1 MKDELPQKS
10 KLEQKR
16 KVTKMSDHI
25 SLPLALAAEQFAKL
39 PGVGIKTAQ
48 RLAYHMLNLPEDEVR
63 EFAENI
69 MKARKSVRLCSCC
82 QNFTEQDI
90 CSICSDENRRKDQIC
105 VVESPK
111 DVSAF
116 ERAGGYDGLYHVLHG
131 LLSPMDGVTAEDIKI
146 KELLAR
152 LSDTKEVIMATN
164 PTVEGEATAVYI
176 GRLIKPMGIKVTR
189 LAYGLPAGSA
199 LEFADDV
206 TLVKALENRSE
217 L

>member
-1 MKDELPQKS
+1 MKDEPPQKS

-176 GRLIKPMGIKVTR
+176 GRLIKRWKTAASCKFDPFWK
-189 LAYGLPAGSA
+189 
-199 LEFADDV
+199 
-206 TLVKALENRSE
+206 
-217 L
+217 

>member
-1 MKDELPQKS
+1 
-10 KLEQKR
+10 
-16 KVTKMSDHI
+16 MSEFV

-48 RLAYHMLNLPEDEVR
+48 RLAYHMLNLPENEVKA
-63 EFAENI
+63 FAENI
-69 MKARKSVRLCSCC
+69 VKARQSVRLCGCC
-82 QNFTEQDI
+82 QNFTERETCEI
-90 CSICSDENRRKDQIC
+90 CADENRKREQIC

-131 LLSPMDGVTAEDIKI
+131 LLSPMDGVGAEDIKI
-146 KELLAR
+146 KELISR
-152 LSDTKEVIMATN
+152 LGDVKEVIMATN
-164 PTVEGEATAVYI
+164 PTVEGEATAMYI
-176 GRLIKPMGIKVTR
+176 GKLIKPMGIKVTR

-206 TLVKALENRSE
+206 TLVKAFENRNE
-217 L
+217 IL

>member
-1 MKDELPQKS
+1 M
-10 KLEQKR
+10 
-16 KVTKMSDHI
+16 
-25 SLPLALAAEQFAKL
+25 PLALAAEQFAKL
-39 PGVGIKTAQ
+39 PGIGIKTAQ
-48 RLAYHMLNLPEDEVR
+48 RLAYFMLNLPEEEV
-63 EFAENI
+63 EDFAENLV
-69 MKARKSVRLCSCC
+69 KARRSVQLCKCC
-82 QNFTEQDI
+82 QNFTERER
-90 CSICSDENRRKDQIC
+90 CGICSDDRRDKSVVC

-116 ERAGGYDGLYHVLHG
+116 ERAGGFDGLYHVLHG
-131 LLSPMDGVTAEDIKI
+131 LLSPMDGVTAEDLKI

-152 LSDTKEVIMATN
+152 LGDVKEVIMATN
-164 PTVEGEATAVYI
+164 PTVEGEATAMYI

-206 TLVKALENRSE
+206 TLVKALENRNE

>member
-1 MKDELPQKS
+1 
-10 KLEQKR
+10 
-16 KVTKMSDHI
+16 MSEFV

-39 PGVGIKTAQ
+39 PGIGIKTAQ
-48 RLAYHMLNLPEDEVR
+48 RLAYHMLNLPAAEVE

-69 MKARKSVRLCSCC
+69 VKARRSVQLCKCC
-82 QNFTEQDI
+82 QNFTEREI
-90 CSICSDENRRKDQIC
+90 CELCDDDNRDRSVVC

-131 LLSPMDGVTAEDIKI
+131 LLSPMDGIGAEDLKI
-146 KELLAR
+146 KELIAR
-152 LSDTKEVIMATN
+152 LGDVKEVIMATN
-164 PTVEGEATAVYI
+164 PTVEGEATAMYI

-206 TLVKALENRSE
+206 TLVKALENRNE

>member
-1 MKDELPQKS
+1 MAEF
-10 KLEQKR
+10 
-16 KVTKMSDHI
+16 V

-39 PGVGIKTAQ
+39 PGIGIKTAQ

-63 EFAENI
+63 ECAESI
-69 MKARKSVRLCSCC
+69 MNARKSVKLCGCC
-82 QNFTEQDI
+82 QNFTERDVCEI
-90 CSICSDENRRKDQIC
+90 CADENRSKSQNC

-131 LLSPMDGVTAEDIKI
+131 LLSPMDGVGAEDIKI
-146 KELLAR
+146 KELIAR
-152 LSDTKEVIMATN
+152 LGNVKEVIMATN
-164 PTVEGEATAVYI
+164 PTVEGEATAMYI

>member
-1 MKDELPQKS
+1 
-10 KLEQKR
+10 
-16 KVTKMSDHI
+16 MSDHV

-48 RLAYHMLNLPEDEVR
+48 RLAYHMLNLPEEEVR

-69 MKARKSVRLCSCC
+69 VKARKSVRLCSCC
-82 QNFTEQDI
+82 QNFTERETCEI
-90 CSICSDENRRKDQIC
+90 CGDENRRGDQIC

-116 ERAGGYDGLYHVLHG
+116 ERAGGFEGMYHVLHG
-131 LLSPMDGVTAEDIKI
+131 LLSPMDGITAEDLKI
-146 KELLAR
+146 KELISR
-152 LSDTKEVIMATN
+152 LSDVKEVIMATN
-164 PTVEGEATAVYI
+164 PTVEGEATAMYI
-176 GRLIKPMGIKVTR
+176 SRLIKPMGIKVTR

-206 TLVKALENRSE
+206 TLVKALENRNE

>member
-1 MKDELPQKS
+1 MAEF
-10 KLEQKR
+10 
-16 KVTKMSDHI
+16 I
-25 SLPLALAAEQFAKL
+25 SAPLALAAEQFAKL

-48 RLAYHMLNLPEDEVR
+48 RLAYFMLNLPAEEVD
-63 EFAENI
+63 EFAEALV
-69 MKARKSVRLCSCC
+69 KARRGVQLCRCC
-82 QNFTEQDI
+82 QNFTDREL
-90 CSICSDENRRKDQIC
+90 CGLCADENRDKSVIC

-116 ERAGGYDGLYHVLHG
+116 ERAGGFEGVYHVLHG
-131 LLSPMDGVTAEDIKI
+131 LLSPMDGITAENLKI

-152 LSDTKEVIMATN
+152 LDGASEVIMATN
-164 PTVEGEATAVYI
+164 PTVEGEATAMYI
-176 GRLIKPMGIKVTR
+176 GRLIKPMGIKVSR

-206 TLVKALENRSE
+206 TLLKALENRNE

>member
-1 MKDELPQKS
+1 
-10 KLEQKR
+10 
-16 KVTKMSDHI
+16 MSEFI
-25 SLPLALAAEQFAKL
+25 SAPLALAAEQFAKL
-39 PGVGIKTAQ
+39 PGIGIKTAQ
-48 RLAYHMLNLPEDEVR
+48 RLAYHMLNLPAEEVED
-63 EFAENI
+63 FAQSLI
-69 MKARKSVRLCSCC
+69 KARRGVQLCRCC
-82 QNFTEQDI
+82 QNFTDREV
-90 CSICSDENRRKDQIC
+90 CELCSDDNRDKSVIC

-131 LLSPMDGVTAEDIKI
+131 LLSPMDGVTAEDLKI

-152 LSDTKEVIMATN
+152 LGGAREVIMATN
-164 PTVEGEATAVYI
+164 PTVEGEATAMYI
-176 GRLIKPMGIKVTR
+176 GRLIKPMGIKVSR

-206 TLVKALENRSE
+206 TLLKALENRNE

>member
-1 MKDELPQKS
+1 
-10 KLEQKR
+10 
-16 KVTKMSDHI
+16 MSEFV

-39 PGVGIKTAQ
+39 PGIGIKTAQ
-48 RLAYHMLNLPEDEVR
+48 RLAYYMLNLPVGEVE

-69 MKARKSVRLCSCC
+69 VKARRSVQLCKCC
-82 QNFTEQDI
+82 QNFTEREI
-90 CSICSDENRRKDQIC
+90 CELCDDDNRDRSVVC

-131 LLSPMDGVTAEDIKI
+131 LLSPMDGIGAEGLKI
-146 KELLAR
+146 KELIAR
-152 LSDTKEVIMATN
+152 LGDVKEVIMATN
-164 PTVEGEATAVYI
+164 PTVEGEATAMYI

-206 TLVKALENRSE
+206 TLVKALENRNE

>member
-1 MKDELPQKS
+1 
-10 KLEQKR
+10 
-16 KVTKMSDHI
+16 MSEFV

-39 PGVGIKTAQ
+39 PGIGIKTAQ
-48 RLAYHMLNLPEDEVR
+48 RLAYHMLNLPVEEVED
-63 EFAENI
+63 FAENI
-69 MKARKSVRLCSCC
+69 VKARKSVQLCRCC
-82 QNFTEQDI
+82 QNFTEREM
-90 CSICSDENRRKDQIC
+90 CELCSDDERDRSVVC

-131 LLSPMDGVTAEDIKI
+131 LLSPMDGIGAEDIKI
-146 KELLAR
+146 KELISR
-152 LSDTKEVIMATN
+152 LGDVKEVIMATN
-164 PTVEGEATAVYI
+164 PTVEGEATAMYI

-206 TLVKALENRSE
+206 TLVKALENRNE